1 MIIIH
6 LLVDL
11 ENLCVKNYL
20 REQNHND
27 NHIIMACH
35 VAQTFEQAICSD
47 FQISLTDS
55 FLIGL
60 VEDKN
65 GKILAKI
72 LMKHNKS

>member
-1 MIIIH
+1 MT
-6 LLVDL
+6 
-11 ENLCVKNYL
+11 
-20 REQNHND
+20 
-27 NHIIMACH
+27 CH
-35 VAQTFEQAICSD
+35 VAQTFGQAISSD

-65 GKILAKI
+65 GKILAKT